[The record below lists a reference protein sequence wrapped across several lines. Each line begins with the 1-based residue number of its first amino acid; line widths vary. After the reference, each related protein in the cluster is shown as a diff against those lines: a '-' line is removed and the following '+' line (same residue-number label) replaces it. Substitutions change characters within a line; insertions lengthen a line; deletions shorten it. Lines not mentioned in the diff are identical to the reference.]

1 MTYSQIW
8 RMYSELELT
17 KCWKLL
23 MSIKYRI
30 SKTNWNC
37 YLTKAMRLKMRFKL
51 TPKGDDRWNLVEMR
65 KSLILRVV
73 SNKI

>member
-1 MTYSQIW
+1 
-8 RMYSELELT
+8 
-17 KCWKLL
+17 

-30 SKTNWNC
+30 FKINWNC
-37 YLTKAMRLKMRFKL
+37 YLMKAKRLKMRFKL
-51 TPKGDDRWNLVEMR
+51 ILKGDDRWNLVKMR